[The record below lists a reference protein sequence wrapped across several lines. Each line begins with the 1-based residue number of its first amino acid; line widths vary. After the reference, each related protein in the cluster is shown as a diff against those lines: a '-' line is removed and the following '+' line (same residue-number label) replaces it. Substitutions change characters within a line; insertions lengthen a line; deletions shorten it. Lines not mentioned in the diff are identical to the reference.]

1 MSGSE
6 KKKYT
11 IKFISEYIDAS
22 IVGDADLEIHEIA
35 SIENAQEGS
44 ITFLSNPSY
53 SKLLEKTNASA
64 VILKE
69 NIKTSFDHFLARLEP
84 TNPQQAGGGEEK
96 LKIIQNVII

>member
-22 IVGDADLEIHEIA
+22 IVGDADLEIHKIA
-35 SIENAQEGS
+35 SIEDAQDGS

-53 SKLLEKTNASA
+53 SKLLERTDASA
-64 VILKE
+64 VIVKE
-69 NIKTSFDHFLARLEP
+69 
-84 TNPQQAGGGEEK
+84 G
-96 LKIIQNVII
+96 V

>member
-22 IVGDADLEIHEIA
+22 IVGDADLEIYKIA
-35 SIENAQEGS
+35 SIENAREGS

-53 SKLLEKTNASA
+53 KKLLEKTNASA

-69 NIKTSFDHFLARLEP
+69 NI
-84 TNPQQAGGGEEK
+84 
-96 LKIIQNVII
+96 

>member
-69 NIKTSFDHFLARLEP
+69 NIKTNIGD
-84 TNPQQAGGGEEK
+84 EK
-96 LKIIQNVII
+96 SPAPASATERKDKLPK